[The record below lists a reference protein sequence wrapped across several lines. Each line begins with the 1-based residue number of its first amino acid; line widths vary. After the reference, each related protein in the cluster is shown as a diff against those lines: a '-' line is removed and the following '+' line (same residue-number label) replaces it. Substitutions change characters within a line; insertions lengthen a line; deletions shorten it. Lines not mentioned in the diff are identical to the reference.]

1 MHTPLDPHLHT
12 AKCNEIIKKLIECQ
26 QKHGKWRQFLFHDCD
41 DIDYQMRMCTKQ
53 ERIDRTKQN
62 VDAARVRNEKV
73 KEKLRQQKAD
83 GKSWRDALDE
93 K

>member
-12 AKCNEIIKKLIECQ
+12 PKCNEIIKKLIECQ

-41 DIDYQMRMCTKQ
+41 EIDTLMRKCTRQ
-53 ERIDRTKQN
+53 ERLDRTKEN
-62 VDAARVRNEKV
+62 VASALVRNENT
-73 KEKLRQQKAD
+73 KEKFRKQKAE
-83 GKSWRDALDE
+83 GKSWRDSLDE